1 MRILDR
7 KMAALGL
14 VLAAAVATPAFAQSF
29 LGQWTATAHL
39 DGGAEV
45 SEALSV
51 TKTATG
57 FSITAKPPSDAP
69 QGAPQ
74 AGPGTNIALDGDK
87 FSYDR
92 SIDVG
97 GGNTLVINYSGV
109 VSGDSFTGTA
119 KLGDT
124 PIPYTG
130 VRVK

>member
-1 MRILDR
+1 MR
-7 KMAALGL
+7 KMAVLGL

-29 LGQWTATAHL
+29 VGQWTATAHL

-51 TKTATG
+51 AKTATG
-57 FSITAKPPSDAP
+57 FSITAKPPAGTP
-69 QGAPQ
+69 EGAPQ
-74 AGPGTNIALDGDK
+74 AGPGTNIMLDGNK

-97 GGNTLVINYSGV
+97 GGNVLVISYSGV

-119 KLGDT
+119 KLGDM

-130 VRVK
+130 VRSK

>member
-1 MRILDR
+1 MR
-7 KMAALGL
+7 KMALLGL
-14 VLAAAVATPAFAQSF
+14 VLAAAMATPAFAQSF

-51 TKTATG
+51 TKTASG
-57 FSITAKPPSDAP
+57 FSVTAKPPADTPA
-69 QGAPQ
+69 GAPQ
-74 AGPGTNIALDGDK
+74 AGPGSNIMLDGDK

-92 SIDVG
+92 SVDVG
-97 GGNTLVINYSGV
+97 GGNTLVINYTGT
-109 VSGDSFTGTA
+109 VSGDTFTGTA